1 MPYFISTINNFFK
14 NPVYTK
20 PDFLCPVQV
29 QIKTFEKRFNN
40 NAGLISNCTCE
51 IT

>member
-1 MPYFISTINNFFK
+1 MSYFISTINNFL
-14 NPVYTK
+14 Y
-20 PDFLCPVQV
+20 PVQV
-29 QIKTFEKRFNN
+29 QIKTFEKQFNN